1 MLSPRGLARRWAIL
15 IAGDAG
21 CSVFASLLAT
31 RATLNPGFAPA
42 WPPGFGEL
50 AAMMAVVHLGAIYLQ
65 DLYRFDEPRADSWV
79 TAALLIVAAKLAV
92 IVGIVE
98 IAAPA
103 LAVGRTFLIV
113 YVSIASLCVIGWRTA
128 ANRMLLERLDVR
140 VMALGFDEAAPLM
153 IQEIERRRHLGYH
166 FYGFATLGG
175 AAMAPGAA
183 LKGAAAAFG
192 ESDSLCELTRR
203 YHVDTLVV
211 LDSFAG
217 PEETQELMRCRM
229 RGTRLLDFET
239 FYERLAGKLPAPWMR
254 GAWLLLAPGFTA
266 TQWRRALKRAVDIFA
281 AAAIGIVAAPV
292 ALITALAVRLDSTGP
307 ALYSQERIGLDGVGF
322 SVYKFRS
329 MRVDAE
335 AGGSAVWAAAHDP
348 RVTRVGRIIR
358 RLRIDELPQLY
369 NVIKGEMSLVGP
381 RPERPSIV
389 ADLAERI
396 PYYHVRHVVRP
407 GLTGWAQICFPYG
420 ATVEDA
426 AEKLCYDLYYIK
438 NWSLAFE
445 IQIMLQ
451 TFKVMLFGRGAR

>member
-1 MLSPRGLARRWAIL
+1 MLSPKGLARRWTIL

-21 CSVFASLLAT
+21 CSAFSSLLAM
-31 RATLNPGFAPA
+31 RATLNPSFALA
-42 WPPGFGEL
+42 SSVGFGEL
-50 AAMMAVVHLGAIYLQ
+50 AAMMAAVHLGAIYLQ
-65 DLYRFDEPRADSWV
+65 DLYRFDEPRADSWT

-92 IVGIVE
+92 IVGVVE
-98 IAAPA
+98 VAAPA

-113 YVSIASLCVIGWRTA
+113 YVTIASICVIGWRTA
-128 ANRMLLERLDVR
+128 ANRMLLERLNVR

-153 IQEIERRRHLGYH
+153 IQEIERRRHLGYQ
-166 FYGFATLGG
+166 FLGFAALDGG
-175 AAMAPGAA
+175 ATPSG
-183 LKGAAAAFG
+183 AAFG
-192 ESDSLCELTRR
+192 GANSLCELTRR
-203 YHVDTLVV
+203 CRVDTLVV

-217 PEETQELMRCRM
+217 PDETQELMRCRM

-239 FYERLAGKLPAPWMR
+239 FYERLAGKLPAPCMR

-266 TQWRRALKRAVDIFA
+266 TQWRRALKRAVDICA
-281 AAAIGIVAAPV
+281 AAAIGIVAAPIA
-292 ALITALAVRLDSTGP
+292 ALTAVAVRLDSTGP
-307 ALYSQERIGLDGVGF
+307 ALYAQERVGLDGAVF

-335 AGGSAVWAAAHDP
+335 ADGSAVWAAAKDP

-369 NVIKGEMSLVGP
+369 NVIRGEMSLVGP
-381 RPERPSIV
+381 RPERPAIV
-389 ADLAERI
+389 ADLDQRI

-420 ATVEDA
+420 ATAEDA